1 MVLAATT
8 LFDQIERWLPLL
20 FVVFFA
26 FVFVLRK
33 RARADEDVADDE

>member
-1 MVLAATT
+1 MLAAT

-26 FVFVLRK
+26 FVFVLRQ
-33 RARADEDVADDE
+33 RARADEDHDDDLP